1 MTAAEYQVV
10 IVKYGTRVTKRSD
23 VYLNYQLYGEQDE
36 SIQMDY
42 FFWVLRNAE
51 RTIVVDTGFSAEGG
65 AARGRTTLVPPAE
78 AFCHLGI
85 DPASRMQVIVTHAH
99 YDHIGNLGLFTAA
112 DVYINEREL
121 RFWSSRHAER
131 KLFHHS
137 VEDAELAGLA
147 DADRAGR
154 VRAFGDQVTVAPGVE
169 VIRMGGHTPGQS
181 VVKVRTS
188 DGVVLLA
195 SDAMHYEE
203 ELATDLL
210 FMSVSDLVEM
220 YEGLDRIR
228 EMCATG
234 EVQHVVA
241 GHDPGTLARFTPL
254 RGNLAGLA
262 ASIGDLPS

>member
-10 IVKYGTRVTKRSD
+10 IVKYGTRGTKRSD
-23 VYLNYQLYGEQDE
+23 VYLNYQLYGEPDGP
-36 SIQMDY
+36 IQMDY

-65 AARGRTTLVPPAE
+65 AKRGRTTLVPPAE
-78 AFCHLGI
+78 AFGHLGI
-85 DPASRMQVIVTHAH
+85 DQASPVQVVVTHAH
-99 YDHIGNLGLFTAA
+99 YDHIGNLGIFGAA
-112 DVYINEREL
+112 DVHISEREL
-121 RFWSSRHAER
+121 RFWSSRHAR
-131 KLFHHS
+131 RAMFHHS

-147 DADRAGR
+147 DAHRAGR
-154 VRAFGDQVTVAPGVE
+154 VHPFGDQVTVAPGVE

-195 SDAMHYEE
+195 SDAVHYDE
-203 ELATDLL
+203 ELDRDML

-220 YEGLDRIR
+220 YEGFERIR
-228 EMCATG
+228 AMRESG
-234 EVQHVVA
+234 EVQHVVP
-241 GHDPGTLARFTPL
+241 GHDPGTLARFSPM

-262 ASIGDLPS
+262 ASIGKLPT